1 MHLNHRK
8 KCYKMATLY
17 LIYCVLYLLFSW
29 YCVDSAN
36 TQYIKAS
43 IKNYFSDTRH
53 HDPKFRAYKYA
64 AKEYIYNEFLK
75 FGLRTE
81 YHTFQETSVSLTDY
95 FQNVIGILRGTNFG
109 TVHDRIIGLG
119 AHYDTFITTK
129 GVDDNGAGVAA
140 MLEVVRQ
147 LSYMNKNGITR
158 RNTIVFAG
166 FDLEEYGGCQ
176 SCSLRDFA
184 AWAGSRHFVKSWIP
198 AWLSINYGNDLPPVM
213 HGVIIMDTMM
223 EYNTSS
229 KSQKIPERYES
240 EFQTLF
246 NDTYASIA
254 SNNFRGDFLNLI
266 YRKPTND
273 SYLSEAFHSAWTESG
288 RPKYQIESF
297 PLPFVSVGD
306 LKPKEIKVLSNF
318 LRSDHANFWENG
330 FPAIWITDSANF
342 RGDMIQCYHAECD
355 NEEVM
360 LTDENINFLGKT
372 ADALVKTIH
381 KLSEPSGSGT
391 KEDSNSTG
399 MTAGG
404 IIGIIIA
411 VIVLQLPFIVAY
423 VLWRRNRSI
432 PYQKDEDENPTN
444 GKG

>member
-1 MHLNHRK
+1 
-8 KCYKMATLY
+8 MASLY
-17 LIYCVLYLLFSW
+17 LIYCVLNSLFSC

-36 TQYIKAS
+36 TEYMKAS

-81 YHTFQETSVSLTDY
+81 YHTFQETSVSPTDY
-95 FQNVIGILRGTNFG
+95 FQNVIGILRGTHFG

-147 LSYMNKNGITR
+147 LGYMNKNGITR
-158 RNTIVFAG
+158 KNTIVFAG
-166 FDLEEYGGCQ
+166 FDLEEYGSCQ

-184 AWAGSRHFVKSWIP
+184 AWAGSRNFVKSWLP
-198 AWLSINYGNDLPPVM
+198 AWLSINYDKGLPPVM
-213 HGVIIMDTMM
+213 QGVIIMDTMM

-229 KSQKIPERYES
+229 KSQKIPEGYES
-240 EFQTLF
+240 AFQALF
-246 NDTYASIA
+246 TDAYNSIA
-254 SNNFRGDFLNLI
+254 SDNFRGDFLNMI
-266 YRKPTND
+266 YRKSTND
-273 SYLSEAFHSAWTESG
+273 SYLAEAFHLAWTESG
-288 RPKYQIESF
+288 RPEYQIESF
-297 PLPFVSVGD
+297 PLPFVSVDGVD
-306 LKPKEIKVLSNF
+306 QSQLEVLSNF

-330 FPAIWITDSANF
+330 FPAIWLTDSADF

-355 NEEVM
+355 NLEVM

-391 KEDSNSTG
+391 KEDTNSAALT
-399 MTAGG
+399 TGG

-423 VLWRRNRSI
+423 ILWRRNRSV
-432 PYQKDEDENPTN
+432 PYQQNID
-444 GKG
+444 